1 MKLKK
6 ELKVFLIFLLAILF
20 LFMLPSISAIEITF
34 SKDSYQPQETLQ
46 AKITGNF
53 ISLISDNIF
62 IYKDG
67 KAHPEP
73 VIKDLTKQNN
83 IYYFYAILPKQPG
96 NYSFRIQDTSY
107 LERGEI
113 NPDTIIKPIKVEF
126 KNTSDLSF
134 NPGFI
139 IPNKDFSVKVK
150 SLYGNTPLTAK
161 FETTGE
167 TKNLSLIEQVEETI
181 KFKLPELLP
190 QQSKIIINGY
200 EIPVF
205 LIKKINETR
214 ELKLEFIPY
223 ILEGTITIEAKYYF
237 TVIIRNTGNKKIENL
252 TLSSNLDAIINP
264 KNIGLLEP
272 NKTRVINLTIS
283 VSKTEGKKLEGQIKA
298 ESSET
303 VFYLPV
309 FFNVTTNK
317 SEVKIKDAKK
327 ESSLNCSQIGILCE
341 ESEICNGETVSSLEG
356 PCCIGSCIEQKKS
369 NLSKIIGIILLIILF
384 LIIIYIIWK
393 IRKRQKLKSPEEIL
407 REKSERFKKR
417 TEPSEEVAG
426 RLDRV

>member
-1 MKLKK
+1 MKKSIL
-6 ELKVFLIFLLAILF
+6 LLILLLI
-20 LFMLPSISAIEITF
+20 LPSILAIEITF

-53 ISLISDNIF
+53 ISLVSDNIF

-73 VIKDLTKQNN
+73 IIKDLTKQNN
-83 IYYFYAILPKQPG
+83 VYYFYAVLPKPPG

-113 NPDTIIKPIKVEF
+113 NSDTIIKPLKLEF
-126 KNTSDLSF
+126 KNISDLSF
-134 NPGFI
+134 NPGFV
-139 IPNKDFSVKVK
+139 IPTKDFSIKVK
-150 SLYGNTPLTAK
+150 SLYGNTPLIAK
-161 FETTGE
+161 FEATGE
-167 TKNLSLIEQVEETI
+167 TKNLSLIEQTEETI
-181 KFKLPELLP
+181 KFKLPELLS
-190 QQSKIIINGY
+190 QQSKIILNNY

-223 ILEGTITIEAKYYF
+223 ILEGIITTEAKYYF
-237 TVIIRNTGNKKIENL
+237 TVIIKNIGNKKIENL
-252 TLSSNLDAIINP
+252 TLSSDLDAIINP
-264 KNIGLLEP
+264 KNIGLIEP
-272 NKTRVINLTIS
+272 NKTQVINLTIS
-283 VSKTEGKKLEGQIKA
+283 VSKTDEKKLEGEIKA
-298 ESSET
+298 ESLEN

-327 ESSLNCSQIGILCE
+327 ESGLSCSQIGVLCE
-341 ESEICNGETVSSLEG
+341 ESEICDGETVSSLEG

-384 LIIIYIIWK
+384 LIILYIIWK

-407 REKSERFKKR
+407 REKSERFRKR